1 VLTILVPLDGSAL
14 ASRVLPYV
22 EELATLLDAR
32 VQLLHVL
39 PERAQQ
45 RVADL
50 VGVAAPFERALG
62 ASQAERPPPDETN
75 GLLLCA
81 DRLQAAGLSVTT
93 TVHAG
98 DASACI
104 RGVANDLP
112 DVLLAL
118 SANGWGGIGRQ
129 VTGHVAEAVVHSV
142 SLPVFLIH
150 GASQRRT
157 PWRVRRI
164 LVPLPDEAAAQGLL
178 PTAARIARAAG
189 AELLLLRVVT
199 TPGRVEAASLMEW
212 AISSASPELAAAV
225 IAAQAEVGAL
235 AQRLRREGIAATP
248 FVAPG
253 DPAVLIRAAAEEFG
267 ADLVVMAT
275 HGYGEAR
282 LVGYGGPADTML
294 HESTTPLLLL
304 PAANAPPARSV
315 S

>member
-14 ASRVLPYV
+14 AARVLPYV

-39 PERAQQ
+39 PERAQ
-45 RVADL
+45 RSVADM
-50 VGVAAPFERALG
+50 VRVAAPRERAVG
-62 ASQAERPPPDETN
+62 ASQVERPPPDEVN

-81 DRLQAAGLSVTT
+81 ERLRASGLSVTT

-104 RGVANDLP
+104 RGAANDLP

-118 SANGWGGIGRQ
+118 SANGWGGSGRQ
-129 VTGHVAEAVVHSV
+129 VAGHVAEAVVHSA

-150 GASQRRT
+150 GASQRHA
-157 PWRVRRI
+157 PWRVRRVF
-164 LVPLPDEAAAQGLL
+164 VPLPDEATVQGVL
-178 PTAARIARAAG
+178 PTAAHIARAAG

-199 TPGRVEAASLMEW
+199 TPGWFEVASLMEC
-212 AISSASPELAAAV
+212 APPTASPELAAAV

-235 AQRLRREGIAATP
+235 AQRLRREGIAATA

-253 DPAVLIRAAAEEFG
+253 DPAVLIRAAAEELMP
-267 ADLVVMAT
+267 DLVVMAT

-282 LVGYGGPADTML
+282 RVGCGSAADTML

-304 PAANAPPARSV
+304 PAANLPPARSV
-315 S
+315 G